1 MMNEHIFFNVQELH
15 PHTHKFDNYKSDLGL
30 DNQNNFDLD
39 NLLIDMNNSPD
50 DALYNDYLD
59 YMNNYN
65 VKNLTNILGYYNI
78 NKNKLVKDEMVQII
92 ILFENEPTNK
102 NIVYQRKR
110 LWKNIIELKNN
121 EYFKKF
127 ILF

>member
-15 PHTHKFDNYKSDLGL
+15 PHTHKLDKFDKYKSDLGL

-50 DALYNDYLD
+50 DDIYHHYLD

-65 VKNLTNILGYYNI
+65 VKSLTQLMV
-78 NKNKLVKDEMVQII
+78 KQDMLMMKLVIDIRCQQMIMQLVDF
-92 ILFENEPTNK
+92 FEC
-102 NIVYQRKR
+102 
-110 LWKNIIELKNN
+110 
-121 EYFKKF
+121 
-127 ILF
+127 